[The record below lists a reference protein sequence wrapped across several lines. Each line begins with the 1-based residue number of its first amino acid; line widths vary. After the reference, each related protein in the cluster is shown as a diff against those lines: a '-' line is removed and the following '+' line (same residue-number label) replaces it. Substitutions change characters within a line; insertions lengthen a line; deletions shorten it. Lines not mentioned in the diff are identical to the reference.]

1 MKNFCF
7 KSFDDFNLEKLSN
20 EKMSKSVVRQ
30 FIMNSYKI
38 LFINA

>member
-7 KSFDDFNLEKLSN
+7 KSFDDFNLENLSN